1 MARKYNI
8 PKHVVGRHITTK
20 TAFGSHSNMI
30 VPCDDPNIQ
39 TLKIGDDQ
47 IICKDDSGYYI
58 TDKYRID
65 SGLADPN
72 RYANDKARFFP
83 KALDNET
90 PKE

>member
-8 PKHVVGRHITTK
+8 PKHVVGRNITTK
-20 TAFGSHSNMI
+20 TAFGSHSDM
-30 VPCDDPNIQ
+30 VVSCDDPKIQ

-47 IICKDDSGYYI
+47 IICKDDAGYYI
-58 TDKYRID
+58 TQKNRID

-72 RYANDKARFFP
+72 RYGNDKARFSP
-83 KALDNET
+83 QGIDTET